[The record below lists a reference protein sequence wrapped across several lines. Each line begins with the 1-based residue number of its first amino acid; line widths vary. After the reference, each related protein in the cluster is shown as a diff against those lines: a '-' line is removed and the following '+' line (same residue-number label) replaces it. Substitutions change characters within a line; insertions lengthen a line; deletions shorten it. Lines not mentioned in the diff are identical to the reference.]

1 MINYS
6 QIENLPAD
14 HPLVAQFEKEQAEL
28 EKCECTCAVCNDE
41 GSLEYFDRYIAG
53 DR

>member
-1 MINYS
+1 MIKYS
-6 QIENLPAD
+6 QIENLPVD

-28 EKCECTCAVCNDE
+28 EQCECTCTVCEE